1 MTILTRYLLRA
12 HLGPFLFA
20 FAALTGLLFVNTVAQ
35 RLEGLVGKGLPIEII
50 LKAIALVLP
59 HTIAVTLPM
68 ALLTAVLYTF
78 SELATH
84 NEIVAMSGAGTE
96 PRRLFVPIL
105 LLGFFVSG
113 VTFLFNDRILPE
125 ANHELKNLR
134 MSIQQKSPTFQ
145 LREQVVNLIEAEDGV
160 GPYFLFVDVIDP
172 VTSELGNV
180 RIHDMSQQGIRRT
193 TYAARGRMD
202 LNSTFTDL
210 HLRLFDGYSYEV
222 DGREEGGFRRTNFEE
237 QLYVMRGVG
246 NLFEDAGSDQ
256 RSDREMSVAMLIDA
270 RNRRLEELG
279 GIRTEA
285 HATARRAVDRALGL
299 GAVSDSARTAGSRPP
314 VTAVPGGPLLPRD
327 EVVRSTASTA
337 RTQMGRYS
345 TTYRFANQ
353 VGVEIN
359 KKIVISTACVIFV
372 LIGVPIGIR
381 FPRGGVNMVIVVS
394 AIVIGVYQFG
404 LTTGEDW
411 ADRGMAN
418 PFWTM
423 WAPSMIFLVLGVFL
437 VSRMGQWTAAVR
449 GSGWREV
456 WLATRSVLN
465 RIRFIRLRR
474 RSAAA

>member
-50 LKAIALVLP
+50 LKAVVLVLP
-59 HTIAVTLPM
+59 HTVAVTLPM

-96 PRRLFVPIL
+96 PRRLFRPIL
-105 LLGFFVSG
+105 LLGLLVGG

-134 MSIQQKSPTFQ
+134 SSIQQKSPTFQ
-145 LREQVVNLIEAEDGV
+145 LREQVVNLIEAENGV
-160 GPYFLFVDVIDP
+160 GPYFLTVDVIDP
-172 VTSELGNV
+172 ATSELYNV
-180 RIHDMSQQGIRRT
+180 KIHDMSQQGIRRT
-193 TYAARGRMD
+193 TYAERGEMH

-210 HLRLFDGYSYEV
+210 YLRLYDGYSYEV
-222 DGREEGGFRRTNFEE
+222 DTREDDRFQRTNFDE

-246 NLFEDAGSDQ
+246 NLFEEAGSNQ
-256 RSDREMSVAMLIDA
+256 RSDREMSVAMLIDT
-270 RNRRLEELG
+270 RKERMSRLE
-279 GIRTEA
+279 GIRSESRE
-285 HATARRAVDRALGL
+285 TALRAIDRALGR
-299 GAVSDSARTAGSRPP
+299 GAVSDSARTSGRMLAT
-314 VTAVPGGPLLPRD
+314 TAVPGGPLLPRD
-327 EVVRSTASTA
+327 EAVRSIASTSRA
-337 RTQMGRYS
+337 EMGRYS
-345 TTYRFANQ
+345 NAYRFANQ

-359 KKIVISTACVIFV
+359 KKIVISTSCIIFV

-394 AIVIGVYQFG
+394 SLVIGVYQFG

-423 WAPSMIFLVLGVFL
+423 WAPSLVFLVLGIFL

-449 GSGWREV
+449 GSGWREI
-456 WLATRSVLN
+456 WLATRNLAT
-465 RIRFIRLRR
+465 RLPARLRR
-474 RSAAA
+474 SRAPA

>member
-12 HLGPFLFA
+12 HVGPFLFA
-20 FAALTGLLFVNTVAQ
+20 FVALTGLLFVNTVAQ
-35 RLEGLVGKGLPIEII
+35 RLEGLVGKGLPVEII
-50 LKAIALVLP
+50 LKAIVLVLP

-68 ALLTAVLYTF
+68 ALLTTVLYTF

-105 LLGFFVSG
+105 FLGFFVSG

-134 MSIQQKSPTFQ
+134 TSIQQKSPTFQ
-145 LREQVVNLIEAEDGV
+145 LQEGVVNLIEAENGV
-160 GPYFLFVDVIDP
+160 GPYFLIVDAIDP
-172 VTSELGNV
+172 VTSELSNV
-180 RIHDMSQQGIRRT
+180 VIHDMSQHGIRRT
-193 TYAARGRMD
+193 TYAVRGEMN

-210 HLRLFDGYSYEV
+210 YLRLYDGYAHEV
-222 DGREEGGFRRTNFEE
+222 DTREEGGFAQTDFEE

-246 NLFEDAGSDQ
+246 NLFEEVGSDQ
-256 RSDREMSVAMLIDA
+256 RSDREMSVSMLIET
-270 RNRRLEELG
+270 RGERVGQLEAIQAESV
-279 GIRTEA
+279 E
-285 HATARRAVDRALGL
+285 TARRAVDRALGR
-299 GAVSDSARTAGSRPP
+299 GAVSDSARVAGPRFRAAS
-314 VTAVPGGPLLPRD
+314 VPGGPLLPRD
-327 EVVRSTASTA
+327 EVVRSVASTS
-337 RTQMGRYS
+337 RSEMGRYS

-359 KKIVISTACVIFV
+359 KKIVISTSCIVFV

-394 AIVIGVYQFG
+394 SLVIGVYQFG

-423 WAPSMIFLVLGVFL
+423 WAPSLVFLVLGVFL
-437 VSRMGQWTAAVR
+437 VSRMGRWTAAVR
-449 GSGWREV
+449 GSGWRES
-456 WLATRSVLN
+456 WLAVKRLLG
-465 RIRFIRLRR
+465 RIPLPRR
-474 RSAAA
+474 RAPA

>member
-12 HLGPFLFA
+12 HLAPFLFA
-20 FAALTGLLFVNTVAQ
+20 FAALTGLLFINTVAQ

-50 LKAIALVLP
+50 LKAVALVLP

-96 PRRLFVPIL
+96 PRRLFLPIL
-105 LLGFFVSG
+105 LLGFFTSG

-134 MSIQQKSPTFQ
+134 LSIQQKSPTFQ
-145 LREQVVNLIEAEDGV
+145 LKEQIVNRIEAEDGV

-172 VTSELGNV
+172 ETSELGNV
-180 RIHDMSQQGIRRT
+180 RIHDMSQYGIRRT
-193 TYAARGRMD
+193 TYAVRGTMD

-210 HLRLFDGYSYEV
+210 HLRLFDGYSYEF
-222 DGREEGGFRRTNFEE
+222 DSREEGSFRRTNFEE

-256 RSDREMSVAMLIDA
+256 RSDREMSVAMLLDA
-270 RNRRLEELG
+270 REERLGQLE
-279 GIRTEA
+279 GIRSESRE
-285 HATARRAVDRALGL
+285 TAKRAVERALGL
-299 GAVSDSARTAGSRPP
+299 GAVSDSARAGAGRPP
-314 VTAVPGGPLLPRD
+314 IGVVPGGPLLPRD
-327 EVVRSTASTA
+327 ELVRSTASA
-337 RTQMGRYS
+337 SRAEMGRYS

-394 AIVIGVYQFG
+394 SVVIGVYQVG
-404 LTTGEDW
+404 LTTGEKW

-423 WAPSMIFLVLGVFL
+423 WAPSIIFLVLGVFL

-449 GSGWREV
+449 GSDWREI
-456 WLATRSVLN
+456 WLATRNLLSRF
-465 RIRFIRLRR
+465 RIVGRR
-474 RSAAA
+474 RRAAA